1 MANLSNISPPV
12 RWDISNLKS
21 QHIWHEI
28 AIDTWSRTSDAQH
41 MEYDKCSETLH
52 TFQVT
57 RETHDDEDMLFS
69 DDITWRKR
77 HVILRWHIIT
87 YMALRMSHTVQDTD
101 VTSYHMKWTKA
112 FEHTTWTLR
121 VVIFTHKRVQTCLHN
136 IVSDHMV
143 QRTLCI
149 YSTNT
154 YLCTHTCAQLLT
166 AILRKWK
173 DCFCSHSDAWPFP
186 FTHSVEA
193 QCKIVLSLFTKSK
206 MYILT
211 IFLPVN
217 APHYLPETHF
227 NIS

>member
-28 AIDTWSRTSDAQH
+28 ATDTWSRTSDAQH

-57 RETHDDEDMLFS
+57 RETHDDKDMLFS
-69 DDITWRKR
+69 DNI
-77 HVILRWHIIT
+77 HG
-87 YMALRMSHTVQDTD
+87 
-101 VTSYHMKWTKA
+101 TSYVSYGTRYRCDLLSHEVNKGFWTHYMNIKSGHFYTQAGPDMFA
-112 FEHTTWTLR
+112 FL
-121 VVIFTHKRVQTCLHN
+121 
-136 IVSDHMV
+136 VSGHMV